1 MSAERPPNPEL
12 TEVVHRNIR
21 ALLAVQREFERK
33 KSRQN
38 RIADAITRF
47 VGTMAFAYVHVVL
60 VAFWILFNVGLFGAK
75 PFDPFPF
82 ILLAMITAVEA
93 IFLMTFVLITQ
104 NRQEAAN
111 QRRADLDLQIN
122 LLAEHE
128 ITRIMKLLDAV
139 AHKLDVE
146 VGDAGHMAEL
156 EKDVAPEDVLEE
168 IEREEELGRRE
179 EKEGPQP
186 PE

>member
-1 MSAERPPNPEL
+1 MSTERPNPEL
-12 TEVVHRNIR
+12 TQVVHRNIR
-21 ALLAVQREFERK
+21 ALLAIQREQERK
-33 KSRQN
+33 RSTQDKL
-38 RIADAITRF
+38 ADGITHF

-60 VAFWILFNVGLFGAK
+60 VALWILFNVGAFGGK
-75 PFDPFPF
+75 PFDPYPF

-104 NRQEAAN
+104 NRQEAAS

-139 AHKLDVE
+139 AHKLE
-146 VGDAGHMAEL
+146 VGVDDADHMAEL
-156 EKDVAPEDVLEE
+156 EKDVSPEEVLEE
-168 IEREEELGRRE
+168 IEREEEIEHRDD
-179 EKEGPQP
+179 
-186 PE
+186 